1 MADSR
6 ADVQLGGLR
15 GPIIWRDIFSKFD
28 TCIAVIAAGEAASV
42 ILAAYTAKL
51 IYFGFFLHLEQLDRP
66 YLAPAFLLA
75 LILYLFL
82 KQAGLYDVST
92 INDAIVPYGKIWGS
106 LATSF
111 LILLGILYVL
121 KFADWYSRGWFL
133 SWFALSSVILVVVR
147 IAAMG
152 RVRRLVENG
161 HLRQRIALYG
171 AREFVNAVKSEV
183 ESADHAL
190 AIESFYISQPTEDRV
205 SYPAM
210 DGDLDNLKTAIARR
224 EFDTVIICLPSS
236 EAPSIHSSVCN
247 LASYS
252 TDLLLCTEINPYPV
266 TVRGAR
272 NFGRLRTSVVNLVP
286 LSERNRLLKSL
297 LDFAVAG
304 IALVLLAPLLALVA
318 LAIKI
323 DSPGPV
329 FFRQRR
335 YGQNNRVF
343 RIFKFRTMT
352 VTEDGQNVEQAKR
365 NDSRV
370 TRAGWFLRRT
380 SIDEL
385 PQLINVFKGEMSIV
399 GPRPHALAHDIIFE
413 QQQDCFSQRRRV
425 LPGLTGWAQVN
436 GFRGETKTAKDIRNR
451 LQYDL
456 YYIENWSIWLDLE
469 IMVRTMLVLFR
480 GGAY

>member
-1 MADSR
+1 M
-6 ADVQLGGLR
+6 
-15 GPIIWRDIFSKFD
+15 SKFD
-28 TCIAVIAAGEAASV
+28 TCIAIIAIAEATAV
-42 ILAAYTAKL
+42 VFAAYTAKL
-51 IYFGFFLHLEQLDRP
+51 TYFGFLLPLEQADWP
-66 YLAPAFLLA
+66 YLACAGLLA
-75 LILYLFL
+75 LILNLSL
-82 KQAGLYDVST
+82 KQAGLYDVGT
-92 INDAIVPYGKIWGS
+92 INDTAIPYGKIWGA

-111 LILLGILYVL
+111 LVLLGILYVL

-133 SWFALSSVILVVVR
+133 SWFALSGILLIAVR
-147 IAAMG
+147 IAAVG
-152 RVRRLVENG
+152 RVRALIDSG
-161 HLRQRIALYG
+161 YLRQRIALYG
-171 AREFVNAVKSEV
+171 TREFVDAVTKEV
-183 ESADHAL
+183 EKADHSL
-190 AIESFYISQPTEDRV
+190 AIEGFYISNPKGASLLDAAT
-205 SYPAM
+205 
-210 DGDLDNLKTAIARR
+210 DGSLCDLKAALARR
-224 EFDTVIICLPSS
+224 QFDTVVICLPAS
-236 EAPSIHSSVCN
+236 EAAGIHSSVRE

-252 TDLLLCTEINPYPV
+252 TDLLLCTELSRYPV

-272 NFGRLRTSVVNLVP
+272 NFGQLRTSVVNPVP

-297 LDFAVAG
+297 NDFAVAG
-304 IALVLLAPLLALVA
+304 IAFVLLAPLLALVA

-352 VTEDGQNVEQAKR
+352 VTEDGQNVEQAKP
-365 NDSRV
+365 NDTRV
-370 TRAGWFLRRT
+370 TRVGWFLRRT

-385 PQLINVFKGEMSIV
+385 PQLINVVKGEMSIV
-399 GPRPHALAHDIIFE
+399 GPRPHALAHDLIFE
-413 QQQDCFSQRRRV
+413 QQQDRFSQRRRV

-436 GFRGETKTAKDIRNR
+436 GFRGETKSSSDIRNR

-480 GGAY
+480 GAY

>member
-6 ADVQLGGLR
+6 ADAQLGGLR
-15 GPIIWRDIFSKFD
+15 GPITWRDIFSKFD
-28 TCIAVIAAGEAASV
+28 TCIAVIAIGEAASV
-42 ILAAYTAKL
+42 IFAAYTAKL
-51 IYFGFFLHLEQLDRP
+51 IYFGFFLHLEQPDWP

-82 KQAGLYDVST
+82 KQAALYDVST
-92 INDAIVPYGKIWGS
+92 INDVIVPYGKIWGA
-106 LATSF
+106 LAMSF

-133 SWFALSSVILVVVR
+133 SWFALSSIVLVAAR
-147 IAAMG
+147 IAASR
-152 RVRRLVENG
+152 RVRQLVESG
-161 HLRQRIALYG
+161 YLRQRIALYG
-171 AREFVNAVKSEV
+171 MHEFVKAVKSEA
-183 ESADHAL
+183 ESADHSL
-190 AIESFYISQPTEDRV
+190 AIEGFYISEPMGICLSD
-205 SYPAM
+205 PAI
-210 DGDLDNLKTAIARR
+210 DDNLYDLKAAIARR
-224 EFDTVIICLPSS
+224 QFDTVIICLPAS
-236 EAPSIHSSVCN
+236 EAASIHSSVRE

-252 TDLLLCTEINPYPV
+252 TDLLLCTELNPYPV
-266 TVRGAR
+266 TVQGAR

-297 LDFAVAG
+297 VDFAVAG
-304 IALVLLAPLLALVA
+304 IALVLLAPLLGLVA
-318 LAIKI
+318 FAIKI

-370 TRAGWFLRRT
+370 TRVGWLLRRT
-380 SIDEL
+380 SLDEL
-385 PQLINVFKGEMSIV
+385 PQLINVLKGEMSIV

-413 QQQDCFSQRRRV
+413 QQQDRFSQRRRV

-469 IMVRTMLVLFR
+469 IMVRTMLVFFR
-480 GGAY
+480 GAY